1 MTPEEKNTKF
11 KKAIP
16 GFLVLFLIIGIYI
29 YSVISDGTINAK
41 PLNNFLNKVNTSS
54 SVDSNANASVINGI
68 DKDLVCLVYSEV
80 GSYGDEAKQGVAS
93 VVYNRIKSEFFPN
106 NVQDVVYQTGQF
118 ESVYAGRMVTYDS
131 IPEGD
136 RAIVENAI
144 KKAQSSDNT
153 NGAMFYYIVGQV
165 SQSEDQKIRQM
176 NGVTVIGDVVFM
188 TTFPYWLSFHPL
200 TVMC

>member
-1 MTPEEKNTKF
+1 MTPEEKNTNF

-16 GFLVLFLIIGIYI
+16 GFLVLFLIIGIYL

-41 PLNNFLNKVNTSS
+41 PLNNFLNKANTSS
-54 SVDSNANASVINGI
+54 SVDSNANAINGI

-80 GSYGDEAKQGVAS
+80 GSYSESAKQGVAS

-118 ESVYAGRMVTYDS
+118 ESVYAGRMFTYDS

-136 RAIVENAI
+136 RSIVENAI

-153 NGAMFYYIVGQV
+153 NGALFYYRVGQV

-188 TTFPYWLSFHPL
+188 TTFPY
-200 TVMC
+200 